1 MCYKKI
7 LLVNVFFLSA
17 IFAFAQDVDL
27 LVQKVKIKIEQ
38 VNSYEADGTMKTN
51 VSFLKVP
58 QAKVKVYFKKP
69 DKLKIKN
76 ESGISLVPKSI
87 LGIGLTSLLKGNFT
101 ALDAGSDLI
110 NNNKVKVVKLIPLDD
125 NAEIVLSTIY
135 IDEAHLV
142 IAKARITT
150 KDNGTYEIEMNYG
163 KYLDYALPDKVTCT
177 FNIKN
182 YKLPKGVTLDYD
194 DGSKKRSDEKL
205 QDTRGKVEIIYA
217 SYEVNKRISD
227 SVFQQ

>member
-1 MCYKKI
+1 MLYKKI
-7 LLVNVFFLSA
+7 LLSNIFLLSIFSA
-17 IFAFAQDVDL
+17 FPQDVPSL
-27 LVQKVKIKIEQ
+27 IQKVKSKIEQ

-58 QAKVKVYFKKP
+58 QARVRIYFKKP

-76 ESGISLVPKSI
+76 ENGISLIPKSI
-87 LGIGLTSLLKGNFT
+87 LGIGLNSLLKGNFT

-110 NNNKVKVVKLIPLDD
+110 NNNKVKVIKLIPVDD

-142 IAKARITT
+142 ILKARITT
-150 KDNGTYEIEMNYG
+150 KENGTYEIEMNYG
-163 KYLDYALPDKVTCT
+163 KYMDYALPDKVTCT
-177 FNIKN
+177 FSIKD

-194 DGSKKRSDEKL
+194 DGSKKRSDKKL

-217 SYEVNKRISD
+217 AYEINKIIPD
-227 SVFQQ
+227 AIF